1 MLINKCFYKDEIGNE
16 IRISSVFQTDQKVN
30 FQNFSAKYVVSGLEC
45 YKVNNRKFDVKQ
57 NEFLIGNKNTVSSVF
72 IDQSKAV
79 KGICLDVSKEMIL
92 EVLNFKFENF
102 HLFEDFLFEKEWMNQ
117 KYEVRNSSLG
127 RLLFQLSDIIRQNNF
142 NENQIHKLLFFKM
155 AECIVEDQNKVFHNF
170 KKLNAV
176 KHQTN
181 GRLFNFIHDA
191 KCYMDA
197 HFLEKVNIND
207 IAKEAKLSEYH
218 FIRLFK
224 SVFQIT
230 PYHYI
235 IQKRLDLG
243 KELLENKISVSDV
256 SSLLGYTDVPA
267 FSKSFKQTFGVSP
280 KNFLTK

>member
-1 MLINKCFYKDEIGNE
+1 MLSNKCFYKDEIGNE

-30 FQNFSAKYVVSGLEC
+30 FQNFSAKYVVSGIEC

-57 NEFLIGNKNTVSSVF
+57 NEFLIGNKNTISSVF
-72 IDQSKAV
+72 IDQPNAV
-79 KGICLDVSKEMIL
+79 KGICLDVSKEMIM
-92 EVLNFKFENF
+92 EVLSFKFENF
-102 HLFEDFLFEKEWMNQ
+102 HLFEDFLFEKEWVIQ
-117 KYEVRNSSLG
+117 KYEGQNSLFG
-127 RLLFQLSDIIRQNNF
+127 KLLFQLSHKIKQSNF
-142 NENQIHKLLFFKM
+142 DENYMNKALFFNI
-155 AECIVEDQNKVFHNF
+155 AECIVEDQNKVFHDF

-191 KCYMDA
+191 KCFMDA
-197 HFLEKVNIND
+197 HFLEKVNINA

-235 IQKRLDLG
+235 IQKRLNLG

-267 FSKSFKQTFGVSP
+267 FSKSFKQKFGVSP
-280 KNFLTK
+280 KKFMTN